1 MLLRNMVNPDCRAEH
16 ESKLMIIA
24 DECVVTGGWVSVGPL
39 VLIQEDKKIDN
50 FYSKVCDSSSST
62 TRLLAS
68 PLDGRT

>member
-1 MLLRNMVNPDCRAEH
+1 M
-16 ESKLMIIA
+16 
-24 DECVVTGGWVSVGPL
+24 GPL

-50 FYSKVCDSSSST
+50 FYSKVCDSSSSSST